1 MRKLDIIWIILSAMI
16 AVVSYIASD
25 SFFIP
30 IGVVVVFVLYYF
42 LIGRKRIKKYVSKV
56 NVIHACYHF
65 INSFIITLSV
75 KESLDDAYESGI
87 RFDNKE
93 FNEETMNLENMPVY
107 DRIVYLRKYFN
118 LAVYKLFINVLDLY
132 QDQGG
137 NILNL
142 SDALMRETTRTEK
155 ALADSTNLGE
165 RKLMEFIV
173 LWLMT
178 FAIMI
183 FLRFGVSDFYIVMLK
198 SPMFVALIILFFVV
212 TLISIHLFI
221 VRFSSLSIKEDVIQ

>member
-87 RFDNKE
+87 RLDNKE

>member
-42 LIGRKRIKKYVSKV
+42 LFGRKRIKKYVSKV

-87 RFDNKE
+87 RLDNKE

-118 LAVYKLFINVLDLY
+118 LAVYKMFINVLDLY